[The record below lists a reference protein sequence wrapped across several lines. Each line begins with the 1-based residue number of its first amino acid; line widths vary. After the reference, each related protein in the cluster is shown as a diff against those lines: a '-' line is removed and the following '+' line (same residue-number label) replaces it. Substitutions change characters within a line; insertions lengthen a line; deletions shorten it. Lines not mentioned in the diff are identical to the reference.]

1 MKKDSFYF
9 PHDSN
14 AKDDPKCT
22 IMIFKK
28 GLEYYGIFWVLIELC
43 RDQPEYKYPLELIPA
58 IAQKY
63 NTTFEKVKEV
73 IFDFGLFQVD
83 ESNFFF
89 SNSLVERMAPLEQKR
104 IQASHAGKLSAQ
116 KRLQISTCVQQT
128 FNACSTDVQPKR
140 VEESKE
146 EKKRKDESKV
156 KEINRDTQKN
166 VKHSFD
172 QSPYFNLNYLINS
185 MDEKYKSYDLEFY
198 HEVAKNYSLSSNTKY
213 ANWLAAIRN
222 WIMRDV
228 TEGRAR
234 AHKPTGTEAD
244 KKAERLKKITEAME
258 KLNAITPAPGG

>member
-73 IFDFGLFQVD
+73 IFDFGLFEVD
-83 ESNFFF
+83 NANFFY
-89 SNSLVERMAPLEQKR
+89 SNSLIERMMPLEQKR
-104 IQASHAGKLSAQ
+104 IQASNAGKISAQ
-116 KRLQISTCVQQT
+116 KRLQNSTVVQQP
-128 FNACSTDVQPKR
+128 FNDGSTTVQPKR
-140 VEESKE
+140 VEESKV
-146 EKKRKDESKV
+146 KESK
-156 KEINRDTQKN
+156 KEKSKEKDIV

-172 QSPYFNLNYLINS
+172 RSPYFDFNVFEKSI
-185 MDEKYKSYDLEFY
+185 DEKLKEYDVAFY
-198 HEVAKNYSLSSNTKY
+198 HEIAKGYSKSSGNTYK
-213 ANWLAAIRN
+213 NWLAAIEN
-222 WIMRDV
+222 WIRRDV
-228 TEGRAR
+228 QEGKQRVK
-234 AHKPTGTEAD
+234 KPIGNED
-244 KKAERLKKITEAME
+244 EQKAERLRKIDEAMQ
-258 KLNAITPAPGG
+258 KLNAGIK